1 MDESRA
7 RFEHGIEAVT
17 KLWTHKS
24 VRHAD
29 PFCRFGPITMLP
41 RPVATRHPDRT
52 PRKVQMSFHFH
63 VAETDDQAIAEA
75 RGPRDQYVFDSLP
88 QT

>member
-1 MDESRA
+1 
-7 RFEHGIEAVT
+7 
-17 KLWTHKS
+17 
-24 VRHAD
+24 
-29 PFCRFGPITMLP
+29 
-41 RPVATRHPDRT
+41 VATRHPDRT

-88 QT
+88 QTWCRAFRRRRVPPHYRHSQVSELWQQQDAVGPRCLR